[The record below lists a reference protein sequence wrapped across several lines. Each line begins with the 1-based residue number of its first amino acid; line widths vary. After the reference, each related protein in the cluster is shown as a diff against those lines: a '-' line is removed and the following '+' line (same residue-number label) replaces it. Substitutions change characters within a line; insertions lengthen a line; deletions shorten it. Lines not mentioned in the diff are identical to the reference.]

1 MEKQLDGLHKKLGGS
16 DGKLE
21 SSDFGWSVAPMEVEG
36 PRGRRGGGNGAVW
49 LPQVSSRRPL
59 KMP

>member
-16 DGKLE
+16 DGKLQ
-21 SSDFGWSVAPMEVEG
+21 SSDFGWKSVAPMEVEG
-36 PRGRRGGGNGAVW
+36 RRGRRGGNGAVW
-49 LPQVSSRRPL
+49 FPQMSSRRPL